1 MADASTRGRIPAQPG
16 HLPGRLFATVRETI
30 LLRIVCIW
38 SAILAVYYMNLAVQ
52 AVYAV
57 CSHDP
62 ETVMHTYPRLT
73 LFIRHYTLI
82 YSFL

>member
-38 SAILAVYYMNLAVQ
+38 SAILAIYYM
-52 AVYAV
+52 
-57 CSHDP
+57 
-62 ETVMHTYPRLT
+62 
-73 LFIRHYTLI
+73 I
-82 YSFL
+82 